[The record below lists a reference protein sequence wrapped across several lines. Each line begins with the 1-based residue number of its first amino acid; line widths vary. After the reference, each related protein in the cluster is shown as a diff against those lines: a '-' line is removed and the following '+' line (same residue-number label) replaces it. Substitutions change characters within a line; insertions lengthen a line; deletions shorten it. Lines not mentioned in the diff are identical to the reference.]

1 MREQDWFDYLIFKYF
16 SEPFS
21 LLLLTIIKLELSQF
35 SIFLS
40 GEPRKN
46 ILKIILHFFL
56 KKYFTNPILLFFQIF
71 STKIIILNFSV
82 NLNIQIP
89 INHSPGWVEIFLI
102 FTRSDF

>member
-46 ILKIILHFFL
+46 ILKIILHFFSQ
-56 KKYFTNPILLFFQIF
+56 KIFYESNSFIF
-71 STKIIILNFSV
+71 SD
-82 NLNIQIP
+82 
-89 INHSPGWVEIFLI
+89 FL
-102 FTRSDF
+102 D